1 MGADWGECMK
11 LTKREYVD
19 LVSKITWKIEDNGL
33 RHKMFMSFTGA
44 FEDQT
49 YRMVVFFTGTSPFAA
64 LYSDGTAVVVDNSI
78 GLVCADVAPILGKC
92 FSNSDKMTVCDA
104 LLKHNEAAIA
114 IREVFGGVIGG

>member
-1 MGADWGECMK
+1 MK

-33 RHKMFMSFTGA
+33 EHKMFMSFTGA

-49 YRMVVFFTGTSPFAA
+49 YRMVVFFTKNSIPHFVA

-78 GLVCADVAPILGKC
+78 GLDCFDVAPILGKC
-92 FSNSDKMTVCDA
+92 FSDSDKMAVCDA

-114 IREVFGGVIGG
+114 IREVFGSVIGE